1 MLRAHHMS
9 MLQAELYLRQLD
21 DIAGETEALYAFH
34 RFCQSFASNTG
45 CQTETEVENEH
56 DINDM

>member
-1 MLRAHHMS
+1 MS